1 MGNIAPCQENVMNV
15 KNQLFILATTTQTPE
30 TLRFL
35 FNVCSQWADKED
47 AQLLFRLYTEA
58 CKK

>member
-15 KNQLFILATTTQTPE
+15 KSQLFVLATTTQTPE

-35 FNVCSQWADKED
+35 FNVSANWADAED
-47 AQLLFRLYTEA
+47 RDLLFRLYLEA